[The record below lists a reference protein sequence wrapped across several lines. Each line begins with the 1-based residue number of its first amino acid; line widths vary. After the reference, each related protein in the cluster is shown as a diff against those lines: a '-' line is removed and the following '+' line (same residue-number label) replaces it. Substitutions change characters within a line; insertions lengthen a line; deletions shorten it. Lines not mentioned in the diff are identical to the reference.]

1 MTTIIL
7 LPLQSNLPKFG
18 EASFLFIIFGVSMY
32 YLVLF
37 RPGVLGRMLPHP
49 VILAGF
55 AFVGI
60 GLLMEFVHGSPGS
73 LWQVRSYFMMFIGAT
88 LIASLSR
95 DRQALRSGL
104 YALMLAGVW
113 VSGFLLLT
121 VYGDLSSADS
131 SNYLE
136 ATAVRG
142 RTITESS
149 LEDSWSTVAFFTAQ
163 GAVVAL
169 ALGMTTKARLRHYVF
184 LATGAFC
191 AIATFLTM
199 SRSGIL
205 VLVVAAAAVLYVH
218 GIMRARVIKVAVIFG
233 VVILLWVPEVVFNRL
248 TITSERT
255 PSRYVDGRRDVY
267 NAVIENLPEY
277 VLTGVGVNH
286 FYGDWGMRTGFRIG
300 RRAGVKGTH
309 NIFAQVTVYW
319 GLLALLAL
327 LVLVWQAYRCLP
339 QRYSA
344 EPLGLC
350 LLGIAVS
357 LMVYSMFMH
366 NLEHKE
372 FSITLGLLVGA
383 SHWIRPRGI
392 VRRPWSGEQFRDD

>member
-1 MTTIIL
+1 MTAIIL
-7 LPLQSNLPKFG
+7 LPLQANLPKFG
-18 EASFLFIIFGVSMY
+18 EVSFLFMIFGVLMVY
-32 YLVLF
+32 VALC
-37 RPGVLGRMLPHP
+37 RPGVLGRMLRHP

-55 AFVGI
+55 ALVGI
-60 GLLMEFVHGSPGS
+60 GLFMEFVHGSPGD
-73 LWQVRSYFMMFIGAT
+73 LYQVRSYFMMFMGAT
-88 LIASLSR
+88 LIASLCR

-121 VYGDLSSADS
+121 VYGDLSSAVT
-131 SNYLE
+131 SNYAE
-136 ATAVRG
+136 ATNVRG
-142 RTITESS
+142 QTIRESS
-149 LEDSWSTVAFFTAQ
+149 LLDSWNTVAFFAAQ

-169 ALGMTTKARLRHYVF
+169 ALGLTTKARFGHYVF

-199 SRSGIL
+199 SRSGVL
-205 VLVVAAAAVLYVH
+205 ALVVAATAVLYVH
-218 GIMRARVIKVAVIFG
+218 GIMRARVLRVAVILG
-233 VVILLWVPEVVFNRL
+233 VVLLLWVPEVAFNRL
-248 TITSERT
+248 TITLERT
-255 PSRYVDGRRDVY
+255 PSRFVDGRMKLFK
-267 NAVIENLPEY
+267 ATIENLPEY

-286 FYGDWGMRTGFRIG
+286 YYGDWGE
-300 RRAGVKGTH
+300 RAGFTGSGTH

-319 GLLALLAL
+319 GLLGLLAL

-339 QRYSA
+339 RRYSA
-344 EPLGLC
+344 EPLGPC
-350 LLGIAVS
+350 LLGVAVS

-366 NLEHKE
+366 GLEHKE

-392 VRRPWSGEQFRDD
+392 VRRSVVKRAVSR